1 MNNIVG
7 WQKYLTLYLDIVNLV
22 LKYFVIINF
31 NSVSECVGQACWY
44 ADRLHPSPRP
54 PATPPK
60 CLPKVIYF

>member
-44 ADRLHPSPRP
+44 ADRFHPSPRMP
-54 PATPPK
+54 TPQV
-60 CLPKVIYF
+60 LT